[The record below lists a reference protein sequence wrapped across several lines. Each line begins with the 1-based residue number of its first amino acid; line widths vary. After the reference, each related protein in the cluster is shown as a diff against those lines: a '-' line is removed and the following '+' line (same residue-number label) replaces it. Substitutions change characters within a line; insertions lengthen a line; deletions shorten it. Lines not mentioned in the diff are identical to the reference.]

1 MLECSQHQSFLTV
14 VLLFGNYINFFYL
27 IDQKNFA
34 VKLFQIFVCFDP
46 GHFDGIVT
54 TFSVLFDIFTVQ
66 WIRNDGIWN
75 KKKFKKV
82 AYFKKLWSFEQF
94 WNYLYAFRVLIRI
107 SVFFIFGTGK
117 KLLKLH
123 FFNTK
128 DSFLY
133 FQPKFME
140 GWDFVLGLLF
150 FRLCFWQFFN

>member
-1 MLECSQHQSFLTV
+1 MK
-14 VLLFGNYINFFYL
+14 
-27 IDQKNFA
+27 QK
-34 VKLFQIFVCFDP
+34 KI
-46 GHFDGIVT
+46 
-54 TFSVLFDIFTVQ
+54 
-66 WIRNDGIWN
+66 
-75 KKKFKKV
+75 KKV

-123 FFNTK
+123 FFHTK